1 MPDADAE
8 AGIDLVA
15 GVTRSGRTDRVSA
28 MDKKELK
35 ELMEY
40 IAKSNFVEFEMERSG
55 FKLKL
60 VKEGARPAS
69 GNHGVPLAA
78 VAPVAA
84 IAHAAPAAAPAA
96 PATASAAAIPAA
108 AAQAAEQAGD
118 IFQVISPMV
127 GTFYRSPNP
136 TAPAYVQVGDT
147 VKKGQVICIIEA
159 MKLMNEIESEVAGE
173 VIDVPVSNGQPVEY
187 GEVLFRI
194 RVTPS

>member
-1 MPDADAE
+1 
-8 AGIDLVA
+8 
-15 GVTRSGRTDRVSA
+15 

-35 ELMEY
+35 ELMDY
-40 IAKSNFVEFEMERSG
+40 IAKSNFAEFEMEREG

-60 VKEGARPAS
+60 VKEGAR
-69 GNHGVPLAA
+69 AA
-78 VAPVAA
+78 GHNSFPVTIAAAPHAPVVA
-84 IAHAAPAAAPAA
+84 AAPAAAPAA
-96 PATASAAAIPAA
+96 QAGAPAA
-108 AAQAAEQAGD
+108 AKGAQSSETGD

-147 VKKGQVICIIEA
+147 VKKGQVICIVEA
-159 MKLMNEIESEVAGE
+159 MKLMNEIESEVGGE
-173 VIDVPVSNGQPVEY
+173 VVEVPVSNGQPVEY

>member
-1 MPDADAE
+1 MPDPDAE
-8 AGIDLVA
+8 GTLDLVA
-15 GVTRSGRTDRVSA
+15 GVTRSGRADRVNG

-40 IAKSNFVEFEMERSG
+40 IAKSNFAEFEMEREG

-60 VKEGARPAS
+60 VKEGAR
-69 GNHGVPLAA
+69 A
-78 VAPVAA
+78 VAGHNSYPVA
-84 IAHAAPAAAPAA
+84 IAAAPHAPAVAAAPAAAPAA
-96 PATASAAAIPAA
+96 HTGAPAA
-108 AAQAAEQAGD
+108 AKGAQPSETAD

-147 VKKGQVICIIEA
+147 VKKGQVICIVEA
-159 MKLMNEIESEVAGE
+159 MKLMNEIESEVGGE
-173 VIDVPVSNGQPVEY
+173 VVEVPVSNGQPVEY

-194 RVTPS
+194 RATPS